1 MTKKRIWVLLRG
13 LVREQRHWGDFP
25 NKLQAFF
32 PDDEILLYDFPG
44 NGARYQE
51 TSTTTI
57 TAMVDDLRSFI
68 RDQNISKPVHI
79 VALSLGAMVAVEWMS
94 RHSDECAASILISTS
109 LRGLNP
115 FYQRLLPS
123 TYFAVFSSLLLP
135 GNIRHKETTSLRF
148 ISNIVTEDSAK
159 SEMTIDNWVRYAEQ
173 CPVSGLNGL
182 RQLLAATRFR
192 VPKKC
197 PNTPMLIMS
206 SNADKLVS
214 PLCSNR
220 LANYW
225 NLPIVTHDTAGHDIP
240 LDDGKWVCKKIA
252 HWLNDLN

>member
-1 MTKKRIWVLLRG
+1 MIKKRTWVLLRG
-13 LVREQRHWGDFP
+13 LVREQRHWGE
-25 NKLQAFF
+25 F
-32 PDDEILLYDFPG
+32 PDEFRRYFPHDEILLYDFPG

-51 TSTTTI
+51 NSVTTI
-57 TAMVDDLRSFI
+57 TAMVDDLRLFI
-68 RDQNISKPVHI
+68 RSRSVTTPVHI

-94 RHSDECAASILISTS
+94 RHPDECAAGILISTS

-123 TYFAVFSSLLLP
+123 TYPAVFSSLLIP
-135 GNIRHKETTSLRF
+135 GSIRHKETTSLKF
-148 ISNIVTEDSAK
+148 ISNIVAEDTAK
-159 SEMTIDNWVRYAEQ
+159 REMTIANWVRYAEQ

-192 VPKKC
+192 VPNKC

-214 PLCSNR
+214 PLCSKK